1 MKIFSSAL
9 DLVGN
14 TPLVELNNLKKQL
27 NLKSTIIAKLES
39 LNPAGSAKDRIAKGI
54 IEFYEKTGK
63 ITKDTLIIEPT
74 SGNTGIGI
82 AFVSA
87 IKGYKAV
94 IVMPDT
100 MSKERIQAISAYGA
114 EVVLS
119 DGKRGMAGAIEKA
132 EEIKASQGSAIILG
146 QFENQQ
152 NPITHYNSTGI
163 EIWNDTDGEIDYF
176 VAGIGTG
183 GTISGTGRFLKEQN
197 KDITVVGVEPK
208 ASPLLTENRAGAH
221 KIQGIG
227 ANFVPLTFDK
237 TVPDKIL
244 TVSDEDAYKFTR
256 LLAHFE
262 GILCGI
268 SSGCALAA
276 AVEIAKTAENKKI
289 VVLLPDSGDRYY
301 STGVF
306 E

>member
-1 MKIFSSAL
+1 MKIYSSAL
-9 DLVGN
+9 ELVGN
-14 TPLVELNNLKKQL
+14 TPLVELNNLKEQL
-27 NLKSTIIAKLES
+27 GLRSTIIAKLEY

-54 IEFYEKTGK
+54 LEFYEKTGK
-63 ITKDTLIIEPT
+63 ITKDTAIIEPT
-74 SGNTGIGI
+74 SGNTGIGL

-87 IKGYKAV
+87 IKGYKAI

-119 DGKRGMAGAIEKA
+119 DGNKGMAGSIEKA
-132 EEIKASQGSAIILG
+132 EEIKAKYKSAIILG
-146 QFENQQ
+146 QFENEQ
-152 NPITHYNSTGI
+152 NPLTHYNSTGV
-163 EIWNDTDGEIDYF
+163 EIWNDTDGQIDFF
-176 VAGIGTG
+176 VGGIGTG

-197 KDITVVGVEPK
+197 QEITVVGVEPK
-208 ASPLLTENRAGAH
+208 SSPLLTENRAGAH

-244 TVSDEDAYKFTR
+244 TVSDEDAYKFTK
-256 LLAHFE
+256 LLAHSE

-276 AVEIAKTAENKKI
+276 AVQLAKTEENKKI

>member
-1 MKIFSSAL
+1 MKIYSSAL

-27 NLKSTIIAKLES
+27 NLKSTIVAKLES

-54 IEFYEKTGK
+54 VEFYEKTGK
-63 ITKDTLIIEPT
+63 ITKDTVIIEPT
-74 SGNTGIGI
+74 SGNTGIGL
-82 AFVSA
+82 AFVCA
-87 IKGYKAV
+87 IKGYRAV

-100 MSKERIQAISAYGA
+100 MSRERIQAISAYGA
-114 EVVLS
+114 QVVLS
-119 DGKRGMAGAIEKA
+119 DGKKGMAGSIEKA
-132 EEIKASQGSAIILG
+132 EEIKAKYKSAIILG
-146 QFENQQ
+146 QFENEQ
-152 NPITHYNSTGI
+152 NPITHYNSTGV
-163 EIWNDTDGEIDYF
+163 EIWNDTDGQIDFF

-197 KDITVVGVEPK
+197 KNITVVGVEPK
-208 ASPLLTENRAGAH
+208 SSPLLTENRSGAH

-237 TVPDKIL
+237 TVPDRIL
-244 TVSDEDAYKFTR
+244 TVSDEDAYKYTK
-256 LLAHFE
+256 LLAHSE

-276 AVEIAKTAENKKI
+276 AVEIAKSEENKRI
-289 VVLLPDSGDRYY
+289 VVLFPDSGDRYY

>member
-1 MKIFSSAL
+1 MKIYSSAL
-9 DLVGN
+9 ELVGN

-27 NLKSTIIAKLES
+27 GLRSTIIAKLEY

-63 ITKDTLIIEPT
+63 ITKDTVIIEPT
-74 SGNTGIGI
+74 SGNTGIGL

-87 IKGYKAV
+87 IKGYKAI

-119 DGKRGMAGAIEKA
+119 DGKKGMAGSIEKA
-132 EEIKASQGSAIILG
+132 EEIKAGYKSAIILG
-146 QFENQQ
+146 QFENEQ
-152 NPITHYNSTGI
+152 NPLTHYNSTGV
-163 EIWNDTDGEIDYF
+163 EIFNDTDGQIDYF

-197 KDITVVGVEPK
+197 KEITVVGVEPK
-208 ASPLLTENRAGAH
+208 SSPLLTENRAGAH

-227 ANFVPLTFDK
+227 ANFVPATFDK

-244 TVSDEDAYKFTR
+244 TVSDEDAYKFTK
-256 LLAHFE
+256 LLAHSE
-262 GILCGI
+262 GLLCGI

-276 AVEIAKTAENKKI
+276 AVEIAKAEENKRI

-306 E
+306 D

>member
-1 MKIFSSAL
+1 MKIYSSAL
-9 DLVGN
+9 ELVGN

-27 NLKSTIIAKLES
+27 NLKSTIVAKLES

-54 IEFYEKTGK
+54 VEFYEKTGK
-63 ITKDTLIIEPT
+63 ITKDTVIIEPT
-74 SGNTGIGI
+74 SGNTGIGL
-82 AFVSA
+82 AFVCA
-87 IKGYKAV
+87 IKGYKSI

-100 MSKERIQAISAYGA
+100 MSRERIQAISAYGA
-114 EVVLS
+114 QVVLS
-119 DGKRGMAGAIEKA
+119 DGKKGMAGSIEKA
-132 EEIKASQGSAIILG
+132 EEIKAKYKSAIILG
-146 QFENQQ
+146 QFENEQ
-152 NPITHYNSTGI
+152 NPITHYNSTGV
-163 EIWNDTDGEIDYF
+163 EIWNDTDGQIDFF

-197 KDITVVGVEPK
+197 KNITVVGVEPK
-208 ASPLLTENRAGAH
+208 SSPLLTENKAGAH

-237 TVPDKIL
+237 TVPDRIL
-244 TVSDEDAYKFTR
+244 TVSDEDAYKYTK
-256 LLAHFE
+256 LLAHSE

-276 AVEIAKTAENKKI
+276 AVEIAKSEENKRI

>member
-1 MKIFSSAL
+1 MKIYSSAL
-9 DLVGN
+9 ELVGN
-14 TPLVELNNLKKQL
+14 TPLVELNNLKEQL
-27 NLKSTIIAKLES
+27 GLRSTIIAKLEY

-54 IEFYEKTGK
+54 LEFYEKTGK
-63 ITKDTLIIEPT
+63 ITKDTAIIEPT
-74 SGNTGIGI
+74 SGNTGIGL

-87 IKGYKAV
+87 IKGYKAI

-119 DGKRGMAGAIEKA
+119 DGNKGMAGSIEKA
-132 EEIKASQGSAIILG
+132 EEIKAKYKSAIILG
-146 QFENQQ
+146 QFENEQ
-152 NPITHYNSTGI
+152 NPLTHYNSTGV
-163 EIWNDTDGEIDYF
+163 EIWNDTDGQIDFF

-197 KDITVVGVEPK
+197 QEITVVGVEPK
-208 ASPLLTENRAGAH
+208 SSPLLTENRAGAH

-244 TVSDEDAYKFTR
+244 TVSDEDAYKFTK
-256 LLAHFE
+256 LLAHSE

-276 AVEIAKTAENKKI
+276 AVQLAKTEENKKI

>member
-1 MKIFSSAL
+1 MKIYSSAL

-27 NLKSTIIAKLES
+27 NLKSTIVAKLES

-54 IEFYEKTGK
+54 VEFYEKTGK
-63 ITKDTLIIEPT
+63 ITKDTVLIEPT
-74 SGNTGIGI
+74 SGNTGIGL
-82 AFVSA
+82 AFVCA
-87 IKGYKAV
+87 IKGYKSI

-100 MSKERIQAISAYGA
+100 MSRERIQAISAYGA
-114 EVVLS
+114 QVVLS
-119 DGKRGMAGAIEKA
+119 DGKKGMAGSIEKA
-132 EEIKASQGSAIILG
+132 EEIKAKYKSAIILG
-146 QFENQQ
+146 QFENEQ
-152 NPITHYNSTGI
+152 NPITHYNSTGV
-163 EIWNDTDGEIDYF
+163 EIWNDTDGQIDFF

-197 KDITVVGVEPK
+197 KNITVVGVEPK
-208 ASPLLTENRAGAH
+208 SSPLLTENRSGAH

-237 TVPDKIL
+237 TVPDRIL
-244 TVSDEDAYKFTR
+244 TVSDEDAYKYTK
-256 LLAHFE
+256 LLAHSE

-276 AVEIAKTAENKKI
+276 AVEIAKSEENKRI

>member
-1 MKIFSSAL
+1 MKIYSSAL
-9 DLVGN
+9 ELVGN
-14 TPLVELNNLKKQL
+14 TPLVELKNLSKAL
-27 NLKSTIIAKLES
+27 NLKSTIIAKLEY

-54 IEFYEKTGK
+54 VEFYEKQGV

-74 SGNTGIGI
+74 SGNTGIGL
-82 AFVSA
+82 AFISA

-119 DGKRGMAGAIEKA
+119 EGKKGMQGAIEKA
-132 EEIKASQGSAIILG
+132 EEIKKNSASAIILG
-146 QFENQQ
+146 QFENPQ
-152 NPITHYNSTGI
+152 NPLSHYNSTGI
-163 EIWNDTDGEIDYF
+163 EVWNDTDGNIDYF

-183 GTISGTGRFLKEQN
+183 GTISGTGKFLKEQN
-197 KDITVVGVEPK
+197 ENVKIIGVEPEN
-208 ASPLLTENRAGAH
+208 SPLLTKGQAGAH

-227 ANFVPLTFDK
+227 ANFIPKTLDRNIVDDVLTC
-237 TVPDKIL
+237 
-244 TVSDEDAYKFTR
+244 SDEDAYKYTKM
-256 LLAHFE
+256 LARTE

-268 SSGCALAA
+268 SSGCALYAA
-276 AVEIAKTAENKKI
+276 IEIAKKEENKKI

-306 E
+306 D

>member
-1 MKIFSSAL
+1 MKIYSSAL
-9 DLVGN
+9 ELVGN
-14 TPLVELNNLKKQL
+14 TPMVELNNLKGQL
-27 NLKSTIIAKLES
+27 GLRSTIIAKLEY

-54 IEFYEKTGK
+54 LEFYEKTGK
-63 ITKDTLIIEPT
+63 ITKDTAIIEPT
-74 SGNTGIGI
+74 SGNTGIGL

-87 IKGYKAV
+87 IKGYKAI

-119 DGKRGMAGAIEKA
+119 DGNKGMAGSIEKA
-132 EEIKASQGSAIILG
+132 EEIKAKYKSAIILG
-146 QFENQQ
+146 QFENEQ
-152 NPITHYNSTGI
+152 NPLTHYNSTGV
-163 EIWNDTDGEIDYF
+163 EIWNDTDGQIDFF

-197 KDITVVGVEPK
+197 QEITVVGVEPK
-208 ASPLLTENRAGAH
+208 SSPLLTENRAGAH

-244 TVSDEDAYKFTR
+244 TVSDEDAYKFTK
-256 LLAHFE
+256 LLAHSE

-276 AVEIAKTAENKKI
+276 AVQLAKAEENKKI

>member
-1 MKIFSSAL
+1 MNIHSSAL
-9 DLVGN
+9 SLIGK
-14 TPLVELNNLKKQL
+14 TPLVELKKLKETL
-27 NLKSTIIAKLES
+27 NLKGTVIAKLES
-39 LNPAGSAKDRIAKGI
+39 FNPAGSAKDRVALNI
-54 IEFYEKTGK
+54 IEDAEQKGLLK
-63 ITKDTLIIEPT
+63 ENSVIIEPT

-82 AFVSA
+82 AFVCA
-87 IKGYKAV
+87 IKGYKAI

-119 DGKRGMAGAIEKA
+119 DGKKGMQGAIEKA
-132 EEIKASQGSAIILG
+132 QELKEKYPDSIIAG
-146 QFENQQ
+146 QFENPA
-152 NPITHYNSTGI
+152 NPLIHYLTTGK
-163 EIWNDTDGEIDYF
+163 EVYEDTDGLLDYF

-183 GTISGTGRFLKEQN
+183 GTLSGTGKYLKEMN
-197 KDITVVGVEPK
+197 KNIQIIGVEPEN
-208 ASPLLTENRAGAH
+208 SPLLSRGIAGSH

-227 ANFVPLTFDK
+227 ANFVPDTLDK
-237 TVPDKIL
+237 DIIDKVM

-256 LLAHFE
+256 LLARTE
-262 GILCGI
+262 GILAGI
-268 SSGCALAA
+268 SSGCALCV
-276 AVEIAKTAENKKI
+276 AVEIAKNEDKKI